1 MQLLLVGPTESNQ
14 IKLIET
20 LSIESDVAQYVLT
33 HENIDSKEI
42 PAVISDADIC
52 LCPLANIEKFRWS
65 YPVKIYEYMA
75 MGKVVVASKLP
86 GIDRMITSKSVG
98 GCLFDPADFNN
109 MTDSVKWLIENP
121 EEHKDIAKR
130 GMEHA
135 KNKSWDFIVRTLA
148 NNIETRIALQRA
160 G

>member
-1 MQLLLVGPTESNQ
+1 
-14 IKLIET
+14 
-20 LSIESDVAQYVLT
+20 
-33 HENIDSKEI
+33 
-42 PAVISDADIC
+42 
-52 LCPLANIEKFRWS
+52 
-65 YPVKIYEYMA
+65 

-135 KNKSWDFIVRTLA
+135 KINPGILSCVRWQTILKPGLLCREQANARAYPKSILLA
-148 NNIETRIALQRA
+148 F
-160 G
+160 